1 MKKILVLIISVFIGL
16 SSNSQI
22 SEGGAPYSFTHRTP
36 IQLDEAEIK
45 APTNSEIQQ
54 ATLNNKSSYCVGVLK
69 DVNLTENTA
78 GTWVTHDDGSR
89 SWFLKITSR
98 DAIGLTLH
106 YNNLFIP
113 HGGSLFLYN
122 ENKSHV
128 IGKFTSSRNFNNPI
142 THTQIIEGESTIIEY
157 HEPKETKEKFSI
169 SISQLGYIFRG
180 FEDYLSH
187 FKSIKVY
194 SQTILQFF

>member
-1 MKKILVLIISVFIGL
+1 MKNFSTYYFCFHRLIFY
-16 SSNSQI
+16 SQI

-36 IQLDEAEIK
+36 MQIDEAEIK
-45 APTNSEIQQ
+45 APTNAEIQQ

-113 HGGSLFLYN
+113 KVVHYFYTMKIKITSL
-122 ENKSHV
+122 ENSPPQETLTTPLRIHKLLRANQQLLNTMNQ
-128 IGKFTSSRNFNNPI
+128 K
-142 THTQIIEGESTIIEY
+142 
-157 HEPKETKEKFSI
+157 EPRKN
-169 SISQLGYIFRG
+169 
-180 FEDYLSH
+180 
-187 FKSIKVY
+187 
-194 SQTILQFF
+194 